1 MEMSSAGATESVSQ
15 SPDQL
20 KANGYS
26 QLSLGK
32 RHLLVSDI
40 PEAVSTLA
48 LACDLLAKQ
57 FGETHVECAE
67 AYFYYGK
74 SLLEMS
80 RLESGVL
87 GNALEGV
94 PEGDEIADDSQ
105 FEDPEKMTAE
115 EKSEVDSKV
124 KEALDFNYQTCEVE
138 LEKAEAAALEAESM
152 EDEEI
157 SQEGDE
163 AMEEEAAPVSE
174 KVEALASVEKSGDDE
189 EDAGNLQQAWEMLEL
204 AKVIYTKQME
214 SAAED
219 KKVELGRRICEIF
232 LHLGE
237 VSLENENYDQAVED
251 LSQCL
256 TKRQASLPSDSRSI
270 AETHYQLGVAKG
282 FGGKIEE
289 AETSLNNAVTVLETR
304 VVNLQKMESSE
315 NLKKEVSELQDLI
328 KEIKE
333 KVIDNREMKTSASK
347 KLKECFSSKTGVS
360 DVDNKGASS
369 IAVKRKDNLE
379 NKSKDVDMAA
389 AAN

>member
-1 MEMSSAGATESVSQ
+1 MDMTSAGAAESVSQ

-48 LACDLLAKQ
+48 MACDLLAKQ

-80 RLESGVL
+80 RLESGIL

-94 PEGDEIADDSQ
+94 PEGGEIADDSQ

-152 EDEEI
+152 EDEET
-157 SQEGDE
+157 SQDGDDE
-163 AMEEEAAPVSE
+163 AMEEESAPVSE
-174 KVEALASVEKSGDDE
+174 KEDAPSTEDKSGDDE
-189 EDAGNLQQAWEMLEL
+189 EDPSNLQQAWEMFEL

-219 KKVELGRRICEIF
+219 KKIELGRRICEIF

-251 LSQCL
+251 LAQCL
-256 TKRQASLPSDSRSI
+256 AKRQASLPSDSRSI
-270 AETHYQLGVAKG
+270 AETHYQLGVAKASS
-282 FGGKIEE
+282 GKIEE
-289 AETSLNNAVTVLETR
+289 AEASLNNAVTVLETR
-304 VVNLQKMESSE
+304 VANLQKMESSE
-315 NLKKEVSELQDLI
+315 NLRKEVSELKELI
-328 KEIKE
+328 EEIKE
-333 KVIDNREMKTSASK
+333 KVVDHREMKTSASK
-347 KLKECFSSKTGVS
+347 KLKECFSSETGAS

-369 IAVKRKDNLE
+369 IAVKRKDM
-379 NKSKDVDMAA
+379 SMAA

>member
-20 KANGYS
+20 KANAYY

-32 RHLLVSDI
+32 RNLLVSNI

-48 LACDLLAKQ
+48 MACDLLAKQ

-80 RLESGVL
+80 RLESEIL

-94 PEGDEIADDSQ
+94 PEGGDVADDSQ

-124 KEALDFNYQTCEVE
+124 KEALDYNYQTCEVE

-152 EDEEI
+152 EDDE
-157 SQEGDE
+157 SQEGDDE
-163 AMEEEAAPVSE
+163 AMEEEAAPPSE
-174 KVEALASVEKSGDDE
+174 KVDAPSTEETSVDDDE
-189 EDAGNLQQAWEMLEL
+189 DPSNLQQAWEMLEL

-219 KKVELGRRICEIF
+219 KKIELGRRICEVF

-251 LSQCL
+251 LEQCL
-256 TKRQASLPSDSRSI
+256 TKRQASLPSNSRSI
-270 AETHYQLGVAKG
+270 AETHYQLGVAKA
-282 FGGKIEE
+282 FSGKMEE
-289 AETSLNNAVTVLETR
+289 AETSLNSAVTVLQTR
-304 VVNLQKMESSE
+304 VVNLLKMESSE
-315 NLKKEVSELQDLI
+315 NLKKEVSELQELI
-328 KEIKE
+328 QEIKE
-333 KVIDNREMKTSASK
+333 KVDDHREIKASK

-360 DVDNKGASS
+360 DVENKGASS
-369 IAVKRKDNLE
+369 IAVKRKDDLVN
-379 NKSKDVDMAA
+379 NVSMAA

>member
-1 MEMSSAGATESVSQ
+1 MG
-15 SPDQL
+15 
-20 KANGYS
+20 
-26 QLSLGK
+26 
-32 RHLLVSDI
+32 
-40 PEAVSTLA
+40 
-48 LACDLLAKQ
+48 
-57 FGETHVECAE
+57 
-67 AYFYYGK
+67 
-74 SLLEMS
+74 

-94 PEGDEIADDSQ
+94 PEGGDIADDSQ
-105 FEDPEKMTAE
+105 VEDPEKMTAE

-138 LEKAEAAALEAESM
+138 LEKAEAAALEADSM
-152 EDEEI
+152 EDEETSQDEGDDEAT

-163 AMEEEAAPVSE
+163 AMEEEASPVSE
-174 KVEALASVEKSGDDE
+174 KVDAASLEEKSGDDE
-189 EDAGNLQQAWEMLEL
+189 DPSNLQQAWEMLEL
-204 AKVIYTKQME
+204 AKVLYTKQME

-219 KKVELGRRICEIF
+219 KKVDLGRRICEVF

-270 AETHYQLGVAKG
+270 AETHYQLGVAKAFSG
-282 FGGKIEE
+282 NIEE
-289 AETSLNNAVTVLETR
+289 AETSLNSAVSVLETR

-315 NLKKEVSELQDLI
+315 NLKKEISELQALI

-333 KVIDNREMKTSASK
+333 KVVDHQDMKTSASK
-347 KLKECFSSKTGVS
+347 KLKECFSSITGVS
-360 DVDNKGASS
+360 EVDNKGASS

-379 NKSKDVDMAA
+379 NTSKDVSMAA

>member
-157 SQEGDE
+157 SEEGDDE

-174 KVEALASVEKSGDDE
+174 KVEALTSVEKSGDDEVE

-204 AKVIYTKQME
+204 AKVIYTKQMDSVE
-214 SAAED
+214 ED
-219 KKVELGRRICEIF
+219 KKIELGRRICEIF

-333 KVIDNREMKTSASK
+333 KESLTWTTRV
-347 KLKECFSSKTGVS
+347 LPVS
-360 DVDNKGASS
+360 
-369 IAVKRKDNLE
+369 L
-379 NKSKDVDMAA
+379 
-389 AAN
+389 

>member
-1 MEMSSAGATESVSQ
+1 MEMSSAGATESVSH

-20 KANGYS
+20 NEANGYS

-48 LACDLLAKQ
+48 MACDLLAKK

-94 PEGDEIADDSQ
+94 PEGGDIVGDPQ

-115 EKSEVDSKV
+115 EKLEVDSKV

-138 LEKAEAAALEAESM
+138 WEKAEAAALESI
-152 EDEEI
+152 EDEEA
-157 SQEGDE
+157 SQEGDDE
-163 AMEEEAAPVSE
+163 SMEEDSAPVSD
-174 KVEALASVEKSGDDE
+174 KTGGASTEEKSGDEE
-189 EDAGNLQQAWEMLEL
+189 EDPSNLEQAWEMLEL
-204 AKVIYTKQME
+204 ME
-214 SAAED
+214 AAAED
-219 KKVELGRRICEIF
+219 KKIELGRRICEIF

-251 LSQCL
+251 LNQCL
-256 TKRQASLPSDSRSI
+256 TKRQGSLPSDSR
-270 AETHYQLGVAKG
+270 YD
-282 FGGKIEE
+282 
-289 AETSLNNAVTVLETR
+289 
-304 VVNLQKMESSE
+304 VVY
-315 NLKKEVSELQDLI
+315 
-328 KEIKE
+328 
-333 KVIDNREMKTSASK
+333 
-347 KLKECFSSKTGVS
+347 F
-360 DVDNKGASS
+360 
-369 IAVKRKDNLE
+369 
-379 NKSKDVDMAA
+379 
-389 AAN
+389 

>member
-1 MEMSSAGATESVSQ
+1 MGTVPILHSSVFKSTSIIMSISAMEMSSAGATESVSH

-20 KANGYS
+20 NEANGYS

-32 RHLLVSDI
+32 RHLLVSNI

-48 LACDLLAKQ
+48 MACDLLAKK

-67 AYFYYGK
+67 AYFYYG
-74 SLLEMS
+74 
-80 RLESGVL
+80 
-87 GNALEGV
+87 NALEGV
-94 PEGDEIADDSQ
+94 PEGGDFVGDSQ

-115 EKSEVDSKV
+115 EKLEVDSKV

-138 LEKAEAAALEAESM
+138 WEKAEAAALEAENM
-152 EDEEI
+152 EDEEA
-157 SQEGDE
+157 SQEGIDE
-163 AMEEEAAPVSE
+163 SMEEDSAP
-174 KVEALASVEKSGDDE
+174 ASDKTDAPSTEEKSGDDE
-189 EDAGNLQQAWEMLEL
+189 EDPSNLEQAWEMLEL
-204 AKVIYTKQME
+204 AKIIYTKQME
-214 SAAED
+214 AAAED
-219 KKVELGRRICEIF
+219 KKIELGRRICEIF

-333 KVIDNREMKTSASK
+333 KVADHREMKTSASK
-347 KLKECFSSKTGVS
+347 KLKECFSSVS

-369 IAVKRKDNLE
+369 IAVKRKDDL
-379 NKSKDVDMAA
+379 SMAA
-389 AAN
+389 AAH

>member
-1 MEMSSAGATESVSQ
+1 MG
-15 SPDQL
+15 
-20 KANGYS
+20 
-26 QLSLGK
+26 
-32 RHLLVSDI
+32 
-40 PEAVSTLA
+40 
-48 LACDLLAKQ
+48 
-57 FGETHVECAE
+57 
-67 AYFYYGK
+67 
-74 SLLEMS
+74 
-80 RLESGVL
+80 
-87 GNALEGV
+87 
-94 PEGDEIADDSQ
+94 
-105 FEDPEKMTAE
+105 
-115 EKSEVDSKV
+115 
-124 KEALDFNYQTCEVE
+124 
-138 LEKAEAAALEAESM
+138 
-152 EDEEI
+152 
-157 SQEGDE
+157 
-163 AMEEEAAPVSE
+163 
-174 KVEALASVEKSGDDE
+174 
-189 EDAGNLQQAWEMLEL
+189 
-204 AKVIYTKQME
+204 IYTKQME

-219 KKVELGRRICEIF
+219 KKVDLGRRICEVF

-237 VSLENENYDQAVED
+237 VSLENGNYDQAVED

-289 AETSLNNAVTVLETR
+289 AETSLNSAVTVLETR

-333 KVIDNREMKTSASK
+333 KVINNREMKTSASK

>member
-1 MEMSSAGATESVSQ
+1 MGIYNSSTMSTSAMEMSSAGATESVSQ

-94 PEGDEIADDSQ
+94 PEGDETADDSQ

-152 EDEEI
+152 EDEETSQEGDDEAN

-163 AMEEEAAPVSE
+163 AMEEEAAPVVE
-174 KVEALASVEKSGDDE
+174 KVEAPFTEEKSGDDE
-189 EDAGNLQQAWEMLEL
+189 DPSNLEQAWEMLEL
-204 AKVIYTKQME
+204 AKVLYTKQME

-219 KKVELGRRICEIF
+219 KKFELGRRICEIF

-270 AETHYQLGVAKG
+270 AETHYQLGVAKAFSG
-282 FGGKIEE
+282 NIEE
-289 AETSLNNAVTVLETR
+289 AETSLNSAVSVLET
-304 VVNLQKMESSE
+304 SE
-315 NLKKEVSELQDLI
+315 NLKKEISELQELI

-333 KVIDNREMKTSASK
+333 EVIDNREMKTS
-347 KLKECFSSKTGVS
+347 
-360 DVDNKGASS
+360 
-369 IAVKRKDNLE
+369 
-379 NKSKDVDMAA
+379 
-389 AAN
+389 